1 MEATSAGKHDRLL
14 AQHVLALCE
23 RWGMT
28 QQVEE
33 ATHEVEVLDLVFTS
47 DPDLVSQV
55 QVESYPTF
63 TDHRVVTCQTTF
75 GYQEVT
81 EEAVGNQFLCENGR
95 RYGALDFTS
104 ATWQEVREELARL
117 EWDSLKE
124 VASQSTTEALELFH
138 TKVLSVLE
146 KLVPKRKTPGK
157 KNMSKARKKIW
168 ARLSKINKRIM
179 K

>member
-1 MEATSAGKHDRLL
+1 MQPRGATSAGKQDRLL

-33 ATHEVEVLDLVFTS
+33 ASHEVEVLDLVFTS

-55 QVESYPTF
+55 
-63 TDHRVVTCQTTF
+63 RV
-75 GYQEVT
+75 
-81 EEAVGNQFLCENGR
+81 EEAVANQFLCENGR

-104 ATWQEVREELARL
+104 ATWQEVRKELARL